1 MDRYLIEQKLKSAAA
16 FLAILI
22 LLPYI
27 ISVFV
32 NGADAAAG
40 DGSASFYVRA
50 EVPDTEEADGV
61 REIGWTDYLAGILAR
76 EMPAEFGEEAMKA
89 QAVLIRTQ
97 IYRELSGSEDKI
109 LRMEYMTAEEM
120 KKPERRSRPQAKNS
134 RVNILTMIR

>member
-1 MDRYLIEQKLKSAAA
+1 MDRYTIEQKMKSAAA
-16 FLAILI
+16 FLVIII

-40 DGSASFYVRA
+40 DGSSSLYVKV

-61 REIGWTDYLAGILAR
+61 REIGWTDYLAGILAK
-76 EMPAEFGEEAMKA
+76 EVSADFGEEAMKA

-97 IYRELSGSEDKI
+97 IYRELSASEDKV
-109 LRMEYMTAEEM
+109 LSMDYMTREEM
-120 KKPERRSRPQAKNS
+120 KKQWGQ
-134 RVNILTMIR
+134 

>member
-61 REIGWTDYLAGILAR
+61 REIGWTDYLAGVLQG
-76 EMPAEFGEEAMKA
+76 AER
-89 QAVLIRTQ
+89 IR
-97 IYRELSGSEDKI
+97 G
-109 LRMEYMTAEEM
+109 
-120 KKPERRSRPQAKNS
+120 
-134 RVNILTMIR
+134 